1 MDTFSAIRGA
11 LYGADLV
18 PAAKIWPVLTVR
30 LIVTSPLL
38 SATPDLDLADRHRWP
53 TPQIVTETSFPGV
66 APLILIV
73 AV

>member
-1 MDTFSAIRGA
+1 
-11 LYGADLV
+11 
-18 PAAKIWPVLTVR
+18 VR

-38 SATPDLDLADRHRWP
+38 SATPDLTWRTVTGGP
-53 TPQIVTETSFPGV
+53 PPQIVTETSFPGV